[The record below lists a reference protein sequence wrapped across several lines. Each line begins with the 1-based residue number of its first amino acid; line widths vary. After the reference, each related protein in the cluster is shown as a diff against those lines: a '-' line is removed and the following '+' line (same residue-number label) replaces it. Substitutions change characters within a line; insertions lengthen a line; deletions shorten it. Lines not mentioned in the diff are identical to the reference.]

1 MMALMAGGV
10 LAQAQGPIKP
20 PPASRQQDRPQSEPG
35 APPLRQ
41 QDDKVQIDPNGAPP
55 PLPIEQ
61 IIQKMAAKE
70 TEFRE
75 ARGNYTYTQKVLVED
90 YGSFGSKQGEFEQ
103 TSEVVFTPEGKRY
116 EKITYAPPSSLKS
129 FGMSPEDERD
139 LVNIFPFV
147 FTTDELP
154 KYEIEYLG
162 RQQVDEIGT
171 FVFSVRPKRLEPG
184 QRYFQG
190 TVWVDDQDLQ
200 IVRTYGKAVPEIR
213 KKNQENLFP
222 TFETWRRQIDGKY
235 WFPVVTRAD
244 DVLHFST
251 GDVRMRLTVRYSNYK
266 QFKSSTRIISA
277 EPIKPQ
283 EKKPPQP

>member
-1 MMALMAGGV
+1 
-10 LAQAQGPIKP
+10 
-20 PPASRQQDRPQSEPG
+20 
-35 APPLRQ
+35 
-41 QDDKVQIDPNGAPP
+41 
-55 PLPIEQ
+55 
-61 IIQKMAAKE
+61 MAAKE